1 MGLMIREGKA
11 WGYTT
16 EFFRNA
22 MVSAYHLE
30 INKGGFCSEH
40 RHKHKFNLF
49 YVLSGKLEV
58 TIWRSAQMKDVT
70 VVEAGQATAV
80 APGDYHMFRG
90 LEKTECIEVYQVL
103 LIEPDIDRR
112 TQGGKEK

>member
-1 MGLMIREGKA
+1 MRQGKD

-22 MVSAYHLE
+22 MVSAHHLE
-30 INKGGFCSEH
+30 IEKNGVCSEH
-40 RHKHKFNLF
+40 KHEHKFNLF
-49 YVLSGKLEV
+49 YVLIGSLEV
-58 TIWRSAQMKDVT
+58 TIWRENDVKDIT
-70 VVEAGQATAV
+70 VIGQGQATAV
-80 APGDYHMFRG
+80 SPGFWHKFRA

-112 TQGGKEK
+112 TQGKIQK